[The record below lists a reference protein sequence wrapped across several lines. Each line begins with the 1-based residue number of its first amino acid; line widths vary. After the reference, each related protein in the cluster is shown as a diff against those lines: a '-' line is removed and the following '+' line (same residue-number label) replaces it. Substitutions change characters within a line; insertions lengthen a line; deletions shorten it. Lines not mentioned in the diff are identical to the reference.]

1 MMLQGKLVFCQDFTD
16 VLSIFIGINENL
28 HKDLSFLVKLK
39 IGQGDNN
46 N

>member
-1 MMLQGKLVFCQDFTD
+1 MVLQGRFVFGQDFTD
-16 VLSIFIGINENL
+16 VLLIFIGISGNL
-28 HKDLSFLVKLK
+28 HKDLGSLMKLK